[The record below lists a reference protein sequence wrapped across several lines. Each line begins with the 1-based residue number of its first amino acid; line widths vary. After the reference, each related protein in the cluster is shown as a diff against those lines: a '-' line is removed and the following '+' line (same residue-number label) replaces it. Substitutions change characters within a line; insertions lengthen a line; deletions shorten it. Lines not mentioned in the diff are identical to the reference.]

1 MNDNNSAPTDRTP
14 DDQPTTPL
22 APTGQPS
29 AEHAPVA
36 PTPAAPTPAA
46 STPTDHA
53 AAAHTSTEHAPV
65 SPRRRGRRTA
75 LLAGGAVVAAALLV
89 GGGAA
94 VGAAVA
100 DDDDED
106 DDRVASL
113 SSSDDRADDATGS
126 DRDSA
131 AGAGAGA
138 TDAYGAASLD
148 DLTAVA
154 DAARAAAEGDIVSL
168 DADRDGRWDVQL
180 IAADGSET
188 GVRVAADGTA
198 TVRETEAA
206 DADDA
211 AAQNV
216 LDAATLRTLVEAALA
231 EADGRILDVDADDD
245 PRSPFDVSVLTA
257 DRGVVDVTLDV
268 DGTVLGTEIDD

>member
-1 MNDNNSAPTDRTP
+1 MKDNNSAATDRTP
-14 DDQPTTPL
+14 DDQPTAPL
-22 APTGQPS
+22 APSEQPS
-29 AEHAPVA
+29 AEHA
-36 PTPAAPTPAA
+36 PAAPTPAA
-46 STPTDHA
+46 STPT
-53 AAAHTSTEHAPV
+53 EHAPV
-65 SPRRRGRRTA
+65 TPRRRGRRTA
-75 LLAGGAVVAAALLV
+75 LFAGGAVVAAALLV

-113 SSSDDRADDATGS
+113 SSSDDRVDDATGS
-126 DRDSA
+126 DRVDDATGSDRNSA
-131 AGAGAGA
+131 ASAGA

-154 DAARAAAEGDIVSL
+154 DAARGAAEGDIVSL
-168 DADRDGRWDVQL
+168 DADRDGTWDVQL

-206 DADDA
+206 DADDD

-231 EADGRILDVDADDD
+231 EADGRIIDVDADDD
-245 PRSPFDVSVLTA
+245 PRSPFDVSVLTS
-257 DRGVVDVTLDV
+257 DRGVVDVTLDI

>member
-1 MNDNNSAPTDRTP
+1 MKDNNSAATDRTP

-22 APTGQPS
+22 APTEQAS
-29 AEHAPVA
+29 AEHA
-36 PTPAAPTPAA
+36 PAAPTPAA

-53 AAAHTSTEHAPV
+53 PAEHAPAEHAPAA
-65 SPRRRGRRTA
+65 PRRRGRRTA
-75 LLAGGAVVAAALLV
+75 LFAGGAVVAAALLV

-106 DDRVASL
+106 DDRVTSL
-113 SSSDDRADDATGS
+113 SSSDDRVDDATGS

-131 AGAGAGA
+131 AAGAAGA

-148 DLTAVA
+148 DLTAVS
-154 DAARAAAEGDIVSL
+154 DAARGAAEGDIVSL
-168 DADRDGRWDVQL
+168 DADRDGTWDVQL

-206 DADDA
+206 DADDD

-231 EADGRILDVDADDD
+231 EADGRIIDVDADDD
-245 PRSPFDVSVLTA
+245 PRSPFDVSVLTS
-257 DRGVVDVTLDV
+257 DRGVVDVTLDI

>member
-1 MNDNNSAPTDRTP
+1 MNDNNSAPIDRTP

-36 PTPAAPTPAA
+36 PSPAA
-46 STPTDHA
+46 STSADHA
-53 AAAHTSTEHAPV
+53 PAA
-65 SPRRRGRRTA
+65 PRRRGRRTA

-113 SSSDDRADDATGS
+113 SSSDGRVDDATGG
-126 DRDSA
+126 DRDSG
-131 AGAGAGA
+131 AGGGAGA

-154 DAARAAAEGDIVSL
+154 DAARGAAEGDIVSL
-168 DADRDGRWDVQL
+168 DADRDGTWDVQL

-198 TVRETEAA
+198 TARETEAA

-231 EADGRILDVDADDD
+231 EADGRIIDVDADDD
-245 PRSPFDVSVLTA
+245 SRSPFDVSVLTT